1 MVCKNRKRN
10 HVTHSNED
18 IDYIIK
24 NIKSLENSS
33 VLTNGVKETVKHEI
47 KREHGGGGFLGML
60 LGILGASILGNM
72 LTAKES

>member
-1 MVCKNRKRN
+1 MVRKNRKRN

-47 KREHGGGGFLGML
+47 KREHGGFLGML